1 MINWLV
7 SEVRGHRHISLLIL
21 SEFEQINQLHPEI
34 IRKPLQFVIIIIAN
48 TLLVLSQF
56 KLKVY
61 IIIY

>member
-48 TLLVLSQF
+48 TLLVLSQS

>member
-7 SEVRGHRHISLLIL
+7 SEVRGHRHILLLIL

-48 TLLVLSQF
+48 TLLVSSQF